1 MDKEELEKII
11 DNMYELQR
19 KRILDINEKQ
29 IENLNIKDIIYLGKV
44 RMPNTEDGQ
53 ILEKEIYVSIEEK
66 DGKIAYKYFDENQ
79 ELLAIEQEGKQN
91 INGELIKEIKNNNN
105 SENELSLKEIE
116 EKQSDKD
123 KEDDKK
129 QVKEDEKV
137 EIPLEQEVTSKVTKK
152 EDVDLNQIQQGE
164 TLRNLLGLSG
174 EYTKIVLVSSSEV
187 NKFLPSEQRK
197 INKDC
202 FIAVKSS
209 GEGMVLGEDILE
221 YDSRSGI
228 NPREENSTINIDGK
242 VNKKQVTSR
251 YKIVNGNGN
260 QYLSV
265 GHDEAVGKEVKFSE
279 WSNQYGT
286 YIDTELETN
295 RIQEQE
301 IDKYVRKLKYEK
313 APGQYNADDK
323 QERVNE
329 EEEYGC
335 EETDVT
341 KVDNNKNN
349 DSHMHEEEIE
359 NKKNDQVEQ
368 AIQKILE
375 NDTIS
380 NNYTEKEVR
389 EYFAKKLD
397 EGEMTI
403 EEITKYI
410 EEDLERTAPI
420 QDRKL

>member
-152 EDVDLNQIQQGE
+152 EDVDLNQIQQK
-164 TLRNLLGLSG
+164 NQI
-174 EYTKIVLVSSSEV
+174 KI
-187 NKFLPSEQRK
+187 
-197 INKDC
+197 
-202 FIAVKSS
+202 FI
-209 GEGMVLGEDILE
+209 
-221 YDSRSGI
+221 
-228 NPREENSTINIDGK
+228 
-242 VNKKQVTSR
+242 KK
-251 YKIVNGNGN
+251 
-260 QYLSV
+260 
-265 GHDEAVGKEVKFSE
+265 H
-279 WSNQYGT
+279 
-286 YIDTELETN
+286 
-295 RIQEQE
+295 
-301 IDKYVRKLKYEK
+301 KY
-313 APGQYNADDK
+313 
-323 QERVNE
+323 
-329 EEEYGC
+329 
-335 EETDVT
+335 
-341 KVDNNKNN
+341 
-349 DSHMHEEEIE
+349 S
-359 NKKNDQVEQ
+359 
-368 AIQKILE
+368 
-375 NDTIS
+375 
-380 NNYTEKEVR
+380 
-389 EYFAKKLD
+389 YFFKPCCRDA
-397 EGEMTI
+397 T
-403 EEITKYI
+403 
-410 EEDLERTAPI
+410 
-420 QDRKL
+420 